1 MKIFNRGETQG
12 WGGGWGRG
20 TSYVSY
26 LINFWSICKISIIL
40 STPSAPGA
48 FLWDDRSSW
57 YNFDWLQSPLQTHM
71 YYAYIRKTV
80 RNERLFFFNN
90 ESTMKRL
97 FVSIAVVFKKQDG
110 CVYCRHVASFL
121 KTHRRTTMYL
131 DKQEKGQ
138 NPNTWKISKTWGWW
152 GCGGACSY
160 CFNFTLTFLIFTSIL
175 YTRKK

>member
-1 MKIFNRGETQG
+1 
-12 WGGGWGRG
+12 
-20 TSYVSY
+20 
-26 LINFWSICKISIIL
+26 
-40 STPSAPGA
+40 
-48 FLWDDRSSW
+48 
-57 YNFDWLQSPLQTHM
+57 
-71 YYAYIRKTV
+71 
-80 RNERLFFFNN
+80 
-90 ESTMKRL
+90 MKRL

-138 NPNTWKISKTWGWW
+138 NPNTWKISKTWGEGG

-175 YTRKK
+175 YTRKKYGGLLGNPNFIPKFKTPPPTLMLRTWYSIVNVVVLNTHNKQ

>member
-1 MKIFNRGETQG
+1 MLWKYLTVEKHRG
-12 WGGGWGRG
+12 GGGWGRG

-26 LINFWSICKISIIL
+26 LINFWSIYKISIIL

-71 YYAYIRKTV
+71 YYDYIRKTV

-110 CVYCRHVASFL
+110 CVYCRHV
-121 KTHRRTTMYL
+121 H
-131 DKQEKGQ
+131 
-138 NPNTWKISKTWGWW
+138 
-152 GCGGACSY
+152 C
-160 CFNFTLTFLIFTSIL
+160 SIL
-175 YTRKK
+175 FEDSSPNYNVSWQARKRTKSQHMENI